1 MGSGGKQLA
10 HTKRRQTKKAIQ
22 KLKNL
27 RKKGKLKRHVINAYR
42 EINSKK
48 HAGSRQKATN
58 IEEDWE
64 HERQVQ
70 LANEE
75 DDDILPL
82 DMLDADIDWERSAFA
97 NKIAR
102 LRHEEEGDAEAG
114 DDLELKKRRF
124 DGEPAD
130 DVHELLPIKVEG
142 KLLKRSRKISEGSL
156 NHEEDEEVED
166 GAKEKCEE
174 EDYSNLSAL
183 ELLKKRTE
191 LIEAAK
197 LEISG
202 CAYALLA
209 QPQQETHKLRTLLRM
224 CKGEEVHSLV
234 RESVQKL
241 ATASLVQVF
250 VDIIPGYA
258 IRSLSEDERSQKMKK
273 ETRKLQEFEST
284 LLRYY
289 SKFLQFLEKNVTKLL
304 PKKNAVL
311 EENTFTYTLAMLSLR
326 SLSKLLISASHF
338 NFSTNITSL
347 LVRLATSKYETVIEE
362 CCEAL
367 SQLFAADVSLRHSA
381 YGARAIAAI
390 VNEKKCDVS
399 PKLLSTFLRMNI
411 KEVDKGGRGKEKR
424 RLLGKRIQ
432 LAKERQSKS
441 KAKYAKQLKKL
452 EEDLKE
458 VEAAESLSTKLKYA
472 TEAMKHIF
480 VTYFRVIKHMPRSAL
495 LEPVLEGLSKFA
507 HLLNVEFFD
516 DIISALQ
523 SLIEQQHMRVL
534 DSLHCVHAAFVILS
548 GEGVAINVDPFRFYK
563 SVYRLMTNVPFEKRP
578 ELRDR
583 EISVMLRTLD
593 MMINLRRKQVSLCRV
608 AAFVKRLLIICFIL
622 PSHCVVAILAGIRTF
637 FVSHPRLSSM
647 LESGEEVAASG
658 LFKPDVD
665 DPDCCNALSSAVT
678 SELSVLCK
686 HSDPL
691 VVQLAKHLRAGLPS
705 SGAAHISAEIS
716 TRKPY
721 EWIERCRK
729 QEINDEP
736 YFYERISLYCKK
748 RKVQLSSKNM
758 QMVLNDWLITM
769 L

>member
-1 MGSGGKQLA
+1 MRSGGKQLA
-10 HTKRRQTKKAIQ
+10 HAKGRQTKKAIQ

-42 EINSKK
+42 EINSRKY
-48 HAGSRQKATN
+48 AESRQKATN
-58 IEEDWE
+58 IEKDWE
-64 HERQVQ
+64 HERQMQ

-75 DDDILPL
+75 DDEILPV

-102 LRHEEEGDAEAG
+102 LQHEEDTDAEAD
-114 DDLELKKRRF
+114 DDLELTKRHF

-130 DVHELLPIKVEG
+130 DVHELLPIKVDG
-142 KLLKRSRKISEGSL
+142 KLLKRSRKISERSS
-156 NHEEDEEVED
+156 NQKEEDKIEDRTEENY
-166 GAKEKCEE
+166 KE

-183 ELLKKRTE
+183 QLLKKRGE

-209 QPQQETHKLRTLLRM
+209 QPQQETHKLRTLLKM

-241 ATASLVQVF
+241 ATASVVEIF

-273 ETRKLQEFEST
+273 ETKKLQEFEST

-289 SKFLQFLEKNVTKLL
+289 SRFLQFLEKNVTKLL
-304 PKKNAVL
+304 PKTNVTL

-338 NFSTNITSL
+338 NFSTNIISL
-347 LVRLATSKYETVIEE
+347 LVRLTTSKYETVIEE

-367 SQLFAADVSLRHSA
+367 SELFAADVSLRNSA

-390 VNEKKCDVS
+390 VNEKKCDIS

-424 RLLGKRIQ
+424 NLLVKRIK

-441 KAKYAKQLKKL
+441 KAKYTKQLKKL
-452 EEDLKE
+452 EEDLRE

-480 VTYFRVIKHMPRSAL
+480 VTYFRVIKNMRRSAL

-534 DSLHCVHAAFVILS
+534 DSLYCVHAVFVILS
-548 GEGVAINVDPFRFYK
+548 GEGIAINVDPFRFYR
-563 SVYRLMTNVPFEKRP
+563 SVYRLMTSVPFEKRP

-583 EISVMLRTLD
+583 EVSVMLSTLH
-593 MMINLRRKQVSLCRV
+593 MMINLRRKQVPLGRV
-608 AAFVKRLLIICFIL
+608 AAFVKRLLIICCIL

-637 FVSHPRLSSM
+637 FISHPRLSSM
-647 LESGEEVAASG
+647 LENAEEVAASG
-658 LFKPDVD
+658 LFKPDID
-665 DPDCCNALSSAVT
+665 DPDCCNALSSTIT

-686 HSDPL
+686 HPDPL

-705 SGAAHISAEIS
+705 SGAAHISAEILAV
-716 TRKPY
+716 KPY
-721 EWIERCRK
+721 EWIERYRK
-729 QEINDEP
+729 EEIDDEL

-758 QMVLNDWLITM
+758 QMVLNDWLISM